1 MTAINWRLVGT
12 MLISL
17 TLSMPFTIA
26 QPNNNVTES
35 GNEIKKPPRDGF
47 YDRYLYT
54 EEQVISYDYIHEK
67 DVFWEKRIW
76 RLIDTREKRNHIFRH
91 EDAPFVNIL
100 LDAGLAGD
108 LTLYGME
115 DDRFSRA
122 LTPDEVRELKFST
135 DTITIW
141 KPETFEDSLVVVH
154 NELNWEDVN
163 KYRIKEAYFFD
174 EETSTMGVRILGI
187 APIVERTDD
196 NGNFLNEGPLCWL
209 YYPEARGMLA
219 RQEVFN
225 PNNDAAR
232 MSWEDVF
239 EARLFDGYIIEQSN
253 LHDMRIKDYKNN
265 PIAILLES
273 QKIEESLFNFEHDL
287 WSY

>member
-1 MTAINWRLVGT
+1 MTAITWRLVGT

-17 TLSMPFTIA
+17 TLGMPFTIA
-26 QPNNNVTES
+26 QPNSNVTES

-54 EEQVISYDYIHEK
+54 EERVIPYDYIHEK

-76 RLIDTREKRNHIFRH
+76 RLIDTREKRNHIFRY
-91 EDAPFVNIL
+91 ENAPFVNIL

-122 LTPDEVRELKFST
+122 LTPDEVYELKFST

-141 KPETFEDSLVVVH
+141 NTETFEDSLVVVH

-163 KYRIKEAYFFD
+163 KYRVKEVYFFD

-209 YYPEARGMLA
+209 YYPEARSILA

-225 PNNDAAR
+225 PHNDAAR

-265 PIAILLES
+265 PMAILLES